1 VTAAAVSALVIRK
14 NRLKIVKVSKRMTR
28 LASKYG
34 WATKI
39 ATTEITFA
47 SAAGTMATAV
57 ALTKDTSIAKTVP
70 AEILART
77 VMAPVLCIISEG
89 TAIVTTKI
97 TIVDVAGMAATAVG
111 TKIITITVRIALVMT
126 PFSKVTIPA
135 CQGVMSTPGKVTGN
149 ATIAITNVV
158 VIGMVATV
166 ARKPTRS

>member
-1 VTAAAVSALVIRK
+1 MTAAAVSALVIRK
-14 NRLKIVKVSKRMTR
+14 NRLKIAKFSKGMTR

-89 TAIVTTKI
+89 TATVTTKI
-97 TIVDVAGMAATAVG
+97 IIVDVAGMAATAVG
-111 TKIITITVRIALVMT
+111 TEIITITVRIALVMT
-126 PFSKVTIPA
+126 PFFKVTIPA

-149 ATIAITNVV
+149 VTIAITNVV